1 MRAVPEAVTAPSAAA
16 AIPSVGCGAV
26 PTDSTY
32 YTIANAP
39 FFPGLVAL
47 LNSLRLSGN
56 RGELVVLDRGL
67 EEEQRELLAPHATV
81 VQLPDEHVGHPALL
95 KPYAQAL
102 DPKGVVILLDSD
114 MMVVRS
120 LDWIVEQAA
129 AGRICLFPDPIP
141 DRWFA
146 EWADTLELSA
156 PLRRGTYLNA
166 GFVAFDVER
175 WPSLLSRWWELC
187 AKIPADQL
195 YTDQAVPF
203 WAADQDALNALLFS
217 ELPEEAVEEL
227 PVHGEAFPEQLL
239 RVRVQ
244 DPWTLASELDGEP
257 TTILHYSLGP
267 KAWQRFGW
275 LRLRNDA
282 YVRLLPRVL
291 FADDVTIRLDPRG
304 LPFRLRSGFAPNAVR
319 NSLDVVHRSAR
330 ATAHATP
337 APVRARLIAFRN
349 RFFHPLGG

>member
-1 MRAVPEAVTAPSAAA
+1 M
-16 AIPSVGCGAV
+16 
-26 PTDSTY
+26 
-32 YTIANAP
+32 
-39 FFPGLVAL
+39 
-47 LNSLRLSGN
+47 
-56 RGELVVLDRGL
+56 
-67 EEEQRELLAPHATV
+67 
-81 VQLPDEHVGHPALL
+81 
-95 KPYAQAL
+95 
-102 DPKGVVILLDSD
+102 
-114 MMVVRS
+114 
-120 LDWIVEQAA
+120 
-129 AGRICLFPDPIP
+129 
-141 DRWFA
+141 
-146 EWADTLELSA
+146 
-156 PLRRGTYLNA
+156 
-166 GFVAFDVER
+166 
-175 WPSLLSRWWELC
+175 
-187 AKIPADQL
+187 
-195 YTDQAVPF
+195 
-203 WAADQDALNALLFS
+203 
-217 ELPEEAVEEL
+217 EEL
-227 PVHGEAFPEQLL
+227 PVDGEAFPEQLL

>member
-47 LNSLRLSGN
+47 LNSLRLTGN

-67 EEEQRELLAPHATV
+67 EEEHRELLAPHATV
-81 VQLPDEHVGHPALL
+81 VKLPDEHVGHPALL

-102 DPKGVVILLDSD
+102 DPKGVVVLLDSD

-120 LDWIVEQAA
+120 LDWIVDRAA

-141 DRWFA
+141 DRWFE
-146 EWADTLELSA
+146 EWADLLELRA

-187 AKIPADQL
+187 AKIPAEQV

-217 ELPEEAVEEL
+217 ELPDDAVEEL
-227 PVHGEAFPEQLL
+227 PVQREAFPEQLL

-244 DPWTLASELDGEP
+244 DPRTLASELDGEP

-267 KAWQRFGW
+267 KAWQRYGW

-282 YVRLLPRVL
+282 YVRLLARVL
-291 FADDVTIRLDPRG
+291 FADDVTIRLDPRD
-304 LPFRLRSGFAPNAVR
+304 LPFRVRTGFAPAAVR
-319 NSLDVVHRSAR
+319 YSLDAAHRAAR

-337 APVRARLIAFRN
+337 PPVRARLVAFRN
-349 RFFHPLGG
+349 RLFHPLGG

>member
-1 MRAVPEAVTAPSAAA
+1 M
-16 AIPSVGCGAV
+16 

-81 VQLPDEHVGHPALL
+81 VQLPDEHVSHPALL

-227 PVHGEAFPEQLL
+227 P
-239 RVRVQ
+239 
-244 DPWTLASELDGEP
+244 DPRRSVSGAAPARAGARPSGRWRASSTVSRRRSCTTRSAPRPGSASAGSGYATTPMCGYFRGCCSP
-257 TTILHYSLGP
+257 TT
-267 KAWQRFGW
+267 
-275 LRLRNDA
+275 
-282 YVRLLPRVL
+282 
-291 FADDVTIRLDPRG
+291 
-304 LPFRLRSGFAPNAVR
+304 
-319 NSLDVVHRSAR
+319 
-330 ATAHATP
+330 
-337 APVRARLIAFRN
+337 
-349 RFFHPLGG
+349 